1 MKNVFAIGAER
12 DGTHRHAQCVI
23 SNRERCSPWNIGL
36 EPCVPVPATRNTR
49 VSKPSIGRARLCR
62 AEEIQAA
69 PRSVALPTMCRVSA
83 LFTARLKMQKQEPG
97 RENGG

>member
-36 EPCVPVPATRNTR
+36 EPCVPVPATRNTKF
-49 VSKPSIGRARLCR
+49 SKPSIVRARLCR
-62 AEEIQAA
+62 AEEDSGGSAERR
-69 PRSVALPTMCRVSA
+69 PTDNVSRERSVYRTPLNAKTR
-83 LFTARLKMQKQEPG
+83 ARP
-97 RENGG
+97 